1 MEYKDYYKILG
12 VDKKA
17 SQDDIKKAYRKMAVQ
32 YHPDKNPGNKEA
44 EEKFKLANE
53 AHEVLGDPEK
63 RKKYDTLGENWNRFQ
78 SQPGGGY
85 GYGTGPQGQSYQFEG
100 DLADLFGGMDG
111 SGDFFETFFG
121 QGGARSGR
129 GRTKQSHYKGQ
140 DYETEIEISLEE
152 AFQGAV
158 RIIHVHKEK
167 LRISVKPGAYDGQLL
182 RIKGK
187 GASGTKP
194 ELRGDLYVRI
204 KVRPHAYFRRKV
216 DDLYCSQAI
225 DLYTA
230 VLGGDVLVKTLD
242 STIKVQ
248 VPESTPNNKTIR
260 IKGKG
265 MPSQARAG
273 TFGDLYVQLEVAI
286 PTNLSSEEKRLFD
299 QLKKLQAE
307 KHAKQN

>member
-140 DYETEIEISLEE
+140 DYETEL
-152 AFQGAV
+152 
-158 RIIHVHKEK
+158 K
-167 LRISVKPGAYDGQLL
+167 
-182 RIKGK
+182 
-187 GASGTKP
+187 
-194 ELRGDLYVRI
+194 
-204 KVRPHAYFRRKV
+204 
-216 DDLYCSQAI
+216 I
-225 DLYTA
+225 DLADAYRTHK
-230 VLGGDVLVKTLD
+230 KTL
-242 STIKVQ
+242 TV
-248 VPESTPNNKTIR
+248 NGRCIR
-260 IKGKG
+260 ITI
-265 MPSQARAG
+265 PAG
-273 TFGDLYVQLEVAI
+273 SWERNRGQ
-286 PTNLSSEEKRLFD
+286 
-299 QLKKLQAE
+299 
-307 KHAKQN
+307 